1 MMETK
6 VMTLE
11 GEVSRT
17 IKLPSAFEEPFRP
30 DLIRKAF
37 SVEMANKR
45 QPYGPSPGAGMRHA
59 VSTWG
64 KGRGAARVQRLKQ
77 GNTAAESPNNV
88 GGRRAHPPRVERDWS
103 EKINKK
109 EYRKALRSALSAT
122 TRPDV
127 VRKRGHR
134 YEEDVELPL
143 VIEKDF
149 ERLHEIVDTSGEEI
163 SYTRKVRDT
172 FENLGV
178 WDDLVRAKDGKHIRA
193 GRGKMR
199 GRKYRVPR
207 SVLVVLSEFNGMEKA
222 INNLPGVE
230 VITPDGIT
238 IEKLAPGGDPG
249 RLTIFTEKAIGK
261 LEGF

>member
-1 MMETK
+1 MKIDIKNM
-6 VMTLE
+6 E
-11 GEVSRT
+11 GERSGSIT
-17 IKLPSAFEEPFRP
+17 LPAVFEEPFRP

-45 QPYGPSPGAGMRHA
+45 QPYGPSKGAGMRHA

-64 KGRGAARVQRLKQ
+64 KGRGVARVQRLTQ
-77 GNTAAESPNNV
+77 GRTAAESPNNV
-88 GGRRAHPPRVERDWS
+88 GGRRAHPPVVEKNWS

-109 EYRKALRSALSAT
+109 EYRKAIRSALAAT
-122 TRPDV
+122 TSPDI

-134 YEEDVELPL
+134 FDEDIELPL

-149 ERLHEIVDTSGEEI
+149 EQLHRIIEDRGEDI
-163 SYTRKVRDT
+163 SYTRKVKET

-178 WDDLVRAKDGKHIRA
+178 GDDLVRAKEGKHIRA
-193 GRGKMR
+193 GRGKLR

-207 SVLVVLSEFNGMEKA
+207 SVLVVISEFNGMEKA
-222 INNLPGVE
+222 INNLAGVE
-230 VITPDGIT
+230 VVTPDNLT

-249 RLTIFTEKAIGK
+249 RLTIFTEKAVRK
-261 LEGF
+261 LEGM